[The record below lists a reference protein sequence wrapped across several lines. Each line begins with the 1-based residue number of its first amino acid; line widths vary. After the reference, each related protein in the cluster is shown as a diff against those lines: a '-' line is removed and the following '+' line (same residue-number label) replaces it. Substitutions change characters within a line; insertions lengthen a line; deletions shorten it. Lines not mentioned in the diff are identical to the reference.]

1 MSEYKTTGN
10 GDQVMASTAHPVD
23 REGANLDIHDAPNV
37 NNPEHV
43 AHHIVSPIVYLG
55 IFGILMLGTLLT
67 VGASLVPL
75 GPFNAAVAIGIACT
89 KAVFVV
95 LFFMHVKYSSR
106 LVKLTVISGFFT
118 FLALVIMSLSDYISR
133 AWGQW

>member
-1 MSEYKTTGN
+1 MSDLKTTGN
-10 GDQVMASTAHPVD
+10 GEQVIANPAHPVD
-23 REGANLDIHDAPNV
+23 REGANLDVHDAANV

-43 AHHIVSPIVYLG
+43 AHHIVSPLMYLT
-55 IFGILMLGTLLT
+55 IFGVLMVGTLAT
-67 VGASLVPL
+67 WAIAYVPL
-75 GPFNAAVAIGIACT
+75 GPFNAPVAIGIACT
-89 KAVFVV
+89 KAAFVV

-118 FLALVIMSLSDYISR
+118 FLVLVIMSLSDYISR

>member
-1 MSEYKTTGN
+1 MSDQTTSHN
-10 GDQVMASTAHPVD
+10 LKPVD
-23 REGANLDIHDAPNV
+23 AEHGNLDHRDPDDV
-37 NNPEHV
+37 TNPEHIG
-43 AHHIVSPIVYLG
+43 HHIVSPVVYG
-55 IFGILMLGTLLT
+55 IIFGVLLLGTLLT
-67 VGASLVPL
+67 VGASMIPL

-106 LVKLTVISGFFT
+106 LVMLTVSAGFFT
-118 FLALVIMSLSDYISR
+118 FLVLVMMTLLDYISR

>member
-1 MSEYKTTGN
+1 MSEQAK
-10 GDQVMASTAHPVD
+10 SPELKPVD
-23 REGANLDIHDAPNV
+23 AGQGNLDYHDPGDV
-37 NNPEHV
+37 TNPEHI
-43 AHHIVSPIVYLG
+43 AHHIVSPVVYG
-55 IFGILMLGTLLT
+55 MIFGVLMLGTLLT
-67 VGASLVPL
+67 VGASMIPL

-106 LVKLTVISGFFT
+106 LVKPTVAAGFFT
-118 FLALVIMSLSDYISR
+118 FRDLVMMSLLDYVSR